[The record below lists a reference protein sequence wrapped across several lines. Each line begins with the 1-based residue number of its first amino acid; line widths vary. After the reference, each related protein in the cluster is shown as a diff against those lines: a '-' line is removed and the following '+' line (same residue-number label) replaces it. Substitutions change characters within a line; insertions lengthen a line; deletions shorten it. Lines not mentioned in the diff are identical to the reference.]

1 MGRLFQKPSTPSLC
15 LNSFYCI
22 LCNLFSIQSMQNWEY
37 CRQWSYFETWHDHFQ
52 DKASIYHFIY
62 NPCFICCK
70 SSTIIWSIYGLT
82 KFKNSAVTG
91 IYGKKKILSTVR
103 SIFAFLYS
111 RLRPVCKTAWL
122 CKVPIEKTARSTT
135 CLDRNVSDI
144 FLKYIAKSVSNNFLI
159 CTTFGWLT
167 RFILNQPLPK

>member
-37 CRQWSYFETWHDHFQ
+37 CRQWSYFETWHGHFQ

-70 SSTIIWSIYGLT
+70 SSTIIWSIYGLI

-91 IYGKKKILSTVR
+91 IYGKKKDIKYR
-103 SIFAFLYS
+103 SVYFRFL
-111 RLRPVCKTAWL
+111 VF
-122 CKVPIEKTARSTT
+122 KVET
-135 CLDRNVSDI
+135 CLQNGLIMQSTNWKDCQINYMSRSQCFRYFFKI
-144 FLKYIAKSVSNNFLI
+144 YCKKRFKQFSNMYNI
-159 CTTFGWLT
+159 
-167 RFILNQPLPK
+167 RMVDKIYS